1 MTSSRRRLG
10 AGAVALG
17 VIAGGVSGGFGAV
30 GGTTWGRSAT
40 ASAATPTSS
49 AAPHRFA
56 ITLDELT
63 PKVVQAGDTVTLRG
77 TMVNTSGQSLSSVS
91 YALRISTQRITTRY
105 QLAQDADPKTNFG
118 VVLSSTRQRATDD
131 GAVAP
136 GQRVSWQL
144 SLPIDRI
151 AMPTSPDQFGAFPL
165 AVEVSSRGESGT
177 EQDRLSTTLLWMP
190 KGAHLTPTKISWLWP
205 VVDGIHRGLG
215 DTFTDD
221 TLATDLA
228 PDGRLGKLV
237 STATAAKTP
246 VTYVVD
252 PALVDAA
259 TAMAASATT
268 PSGGSGAP
276 GTSAAGASPPPS
288 KSPSQNPSQNP
299 SQSPSQNASQSPSQ
313 SPSRSPATPKSTAT
327 KTSTP
332 RAGATNKPATSAS
345 AEPTPYQ
352 VATDASGKKSRD
364 GAGAQAA
371 ADWLAALHAAVTAP
385 GSGLV
390 ALPYGDADL
399 VALDRAGLDKE
410 MAIAR
415 STGLSML
422 RSELAAPTSPDLVW
436 PVGGQIDEATLDD
449 LASDLVTTVVL
460 DGRALQPQDPNALAG
475 PRADLQTPSGAV
487 RALLTDPT
495 INDLLA
501 NPGSVPGGAR
511 AAEQRFLAETMLVT
525 EQRPGS
531 GSSLVVAPP
540 RHLSVN
546 SYLAA
551 LLADSGSVPWLDA
564 VKVGT
569 IAAEPADDVAR
580 QQLSYPSSA
589 RNAELPTQVL
599 NPIPPLRDGLAA
611 FNSILG
617 QTTADPFVAQA
628 NEALLRAESSSWRDQ
643 PRRATAIIDAVA
655 RELQARTSKVF
666 ISKPG
671 LITLTSRKQKIPLT
685 VVNNL
690 PEPVTVQVSLRA
702 VNAPRL
708 TVTPIEP
715 FTVDGGGSRH
725 EVVMEVE
732 ATTGGR
738 FEVQAQ
744 LTTAD
749 NRPIGQPVSFEMN
762 STAYGAVALAIAGGA
777 AGLLFLLSGIRI
789 YRRIRRRRNNPPDA
803 DADANVDVDA
813 PTSPAQPVP

>member
-1 MTSSRRRLG
+1 MTRSRRRL
-10 AGAVALG
+10 AALAVALG
-17 VIAGGVSGGFGAV
+17 VTAVGASGGFGLTDR
-30 GGTTWGRSAT
+30 TTWGGFGT
-40 ASAATPTSS
+40 PASAATPTSS

-56 ITLDELT
+56 ITLDELS
-63 PKVVQAGDTVTLRG
+63 PKVVRAGDTLTLRG
-77 TMVNTSGQSLSSVS
+77 TMVNTSGESLSAVS

-105 QLAQDADPKTNFG
+105 QLAQDADPKTSFG
-118 VVLSSTRQRATDD
+118 VALSSTRQRATDD
-131 GAVAP
+131 GVVAP

-151 AMPTSPDQFGAFPL
+151 SMPTSPDQFGAFPI
-165 AVEVSSRGESGT
+165 AVEVTSRGDSGT
-177 EQDRLSTTLLWMP
+177 EQDRSPTTMMWLP
-190 KGAHLTPTKISWLWP
+190 KGAHFTPTKISWLWP
-205 VVDGIHRGLG
+205 VIGGIHRGLG
-215 DTFTDD
+215 DTFNDD
-221 TLATDLA
+221 TLASDLA

-237 STATAAKTP
+237 STATQSKIP

-252 PALVDAA
+252 PALVDDA
-259 TAMAASATT
+259 TAMAASVTT
-268 PSGGSGAP
+268 A
-276 GTSAAGASPPPS
+276 GTTNGGASPTPS
-288 KSPSQNPSQNP
+288 TT
-299 SQSPSQNASQSPSQ
+299 
-313 SPSRSPATPKSTAT
+313 PATPKAGTGKTAT
-327 KTSTP
+327 PKPGGTS
-332 RAGATNKPATSAS
+332 KPAAS
-345 AEPTPYQ
+345 ATAAPTPYQ
-352 VATDASGKKSRD
+352 VATGNTTKD
-364 GAGAQAA
+364 GAGATTA
-371 ADWLAALHAAVTAP
+371 ADWLGKLRAAVTAP

-410 MAIAR
+410 LATAR

-422 RSELAAPTSPDLVW
+422 RSELAPPTSPDLVW
-436 PVGGQIDEATLDD
+436 PVDGQIDEATLDD

-495 INDLLA
+495 ITDLLA
-501 NPGSVPGGAR
+501 NPGSVAGGAR

-531 GSSLVVAPP
+531 GSSLVIAPP
-540 RHLSVN
+540 RHLNAS

-551 LLADSGSVPWLDA
+551 LLSDSGSVPWLDA
-564 VKVGT
+564 VNVGV
-569 IAAEPADDVAR
+569 IAAEPADDIAR
-580 QQLSYPSSA
+580 QQLTYPSSA
-589 RNAELPTQVL
+589 RNAELPPQVL
-599 NPIPPLRDGLAA
+599 NAITPLRDGLAA

-617 QTTADPFVAQA
+617 QTTADPFIAQA

-643 PRRATAIIDAVA
+643 PQRATAIIDAVS
-655 RELQARTSKVF
+655 RQLQAHTDKVF

-690 PEPVTVQVSLRA
+690 PEPVTVQVSVRA

-725 EVVMEVE
+725 EVVIEVE

-749 NRPIGQPVSFEMN
+749 GRPIGRAVNFEMN

-777 AGLLFLLSGIRI
+777 AGLLFLLSGVRI
-789 YRRIRRRRNNPPDA
+789 YRRVRHRRNGPPDA
-803 DADANVDVDA
+803 DATLDVDA
-813 PTSPAQPVP
+813 PPSPDTPLQPAQPVP

>member
-1 MTSSRRRLG
+1 MTRSRRRL
-10 AGAVALG
+10 AAVAVAFG
-17 VIAGGVSGGFGAV
+17 VVAGGASGGFGAIDQ
-30 GGTTWGRSAT
+30 TTWGGFAT
-40 ASAATPTSS
+40 AASAATPTSS
-49 AAPHRFA
+49 ATPQRFA
-56 ITLDELT
+56 ITLDELA
-63 PKVVQAGDTVTLRG
+63 PKVLHAGDTLTLRG
-77 TMVNTSGQSLSSVS
+77 TMVNTSGETLTSVS

-105 QLAQDADPKTNFG
+105 QLAQDADPKTTFG
-118 VVLSSTRQRATDD
+118 IVLSSTRQRVNDD
-131 GAVAP
+131 GQLAP

-144 SLPIDRI
+144 SLPIDRVS
-151 AMPTSPDQFGAFPL
+151 MPTSADQFGAFPI
-165 AVEVSSRGESGT
+165 AVEITSRGESGT
-177 EQDRLSTTLLWMP
+177 QQNRLPTTMMWMP
-190 KGAHLTPTKISWLWP
+190 KGAHFTPTKISWLWP

-228 PDGRLGKLV
+228 PDGRLGKLI
-237 STATAAKTP
+237 STATASKTP

-252 PALVDAA
+252 PALVDDA
-259 TAMAASATT
+259 TAMAATASATGT
-268 PSGGSGAP
+268 GGSGGSGDGAAP
-276 GTSAAGASPPPS
+276 APS
-288 KSPSQNPSQNP
+288 T
-299 SQSPSQNASQSPSQ
+299 
-313 SPSRSPATPKSTAT
+313 SPATPKASAT
-327 KTSTP
+327 KTPTP
-332 RAGATNKPATSAS
+332 KATGTSKPAAS
-345 AEPTPYQ
+345 ATAQPTPYQ
-352 VATDASGKKSRD
+352 VATDPSGKRTRSGT
-364 GAGAQAA
+364 GAATA
-371 ADWLAALHAAVTAP
+371 ADWLGKLRAAATAP

-422 RSELAAPTSPDLVW
+422 RSELAAPSSPDLVW

-475 PRADLQTPSGAV
+475 PRADLQTPSGSV

-501 NPGSVPGGAR
+501 NPGSVSGGAR

-531 GSSLVVAPP
+531 GSSLVLAPP
-540 RHLSVN
+540 RHLNVN

-564 VKVGT
+564 VNVGV

-589 RNAELPTQVL
+589 RNAELPPQVL
-599 NPIPPLRDGLAA
+599 NAITPLRDGLAA

-617 QTTADPFVAQA
+617 QTTADPFIGQA
-628 NEALLRAESSSWRDQ
+628 NEALVRAESSSWRDQ
-643 PRRATAIIDAVA
+643 PQRATAIIDAVA
-655 RELQARTSKVF
+655 GELQARTNKVF

-690 PEPVTVQVSLRA
+690 PESVTVQISLRA

-715 FTVDGGGSRH
+715 ITVGGGGSRH
-725 EVVMEVE
+725 EVVIEVE

-749 NRPIGQPVSFEMN
+749 GRPIGQSVSFEMN

-777 AGLLFLLSGIRI
+777 AGLLFLLSGVRI
-789 YRRIRRRRNNPPDA
+789 YRRVRRRRDGPPDA
-803 DADANVDVDA
+803 DATGDADA
-813 PTSPAQPVP
+813 PTSPAQPAQPVS